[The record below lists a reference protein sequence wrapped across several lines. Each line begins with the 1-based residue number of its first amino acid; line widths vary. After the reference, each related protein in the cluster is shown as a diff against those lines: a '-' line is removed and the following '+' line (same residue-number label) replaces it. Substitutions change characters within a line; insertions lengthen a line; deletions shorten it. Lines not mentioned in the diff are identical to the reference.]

1 MSPGTGPLLEYRT
14 TPSSHWRITPPAGRG
29 HSELILVHGLGEHAG
44 RMMPLARELSELGY
58 RCRVPDLPGHG
69 GSGEDAHHRVVE
81 AYLHGTEAADVID
94 RIQGMPEATRKE
106 ALNIAE
112 QMHQRLFGTS
122 FEQII
127 DRIEKLALWSSIDG
141 NESGVPH
148 FIWGHSLGG
157 LASFH
162 AACRIDLDPVG
173 SPAGLV
179 LGSPAFAPPAAEQ
192 DLMARFFMGQ
202 AYFFSSMMLLR
213 PIAALQRLLL
223 RGLGLDGDG
232 EFANEAVSDLPA
244 ERLLHSIDPLQNH
257 KIPLCF
263 AGRLLPWMARARRS
277 ARTLRTPV
285 FVFAPGY
292 DPIVDPSGVR
302 TVTACLQKS
311 FDPRRPHLLNIHE
324 QMRVHDL
331 ARSSCADSIVPGVHQ
346 WMQGELGG

>member
-1 MSPGTGPLLEYRT
+1 MTPRAGALLEYRT
-14 TPSSHWRITPPAGRG
+14 TPFSHWRITPPTGRG
-29 HSELILVHGLGEHAG
+29 HSEMILVHGLGEHAG
-44 RMMPLARELSELGY
+44 RMMPLARKLSELGY

-69 GSGEDAHHRVVE
+69 GHGEDSHHGVIE
-81 AYLHGTEAADVID
+81 AYLQGDEAADVVD
-94 RIQGMPEATRKE
+94 RIQGMPEALQQE
-106 ALNIAE
+106 AQKIAAK
-112 QMHQRLFGTS
+112 MHQRLFGTS

-127 DRIEKLALWSSIDG
+127 DRVEKLALWSAIDG

-148 FIWGHSLGG
+148 YIWGHSLGG

-162 AACRIDLDPVG
+162 AASRIDLDPAG
-173 SPAGLV
+173 APAGLV

-192 DLMARFFMGQ
+192 DLMARFFTSQ
-202 AYFFSSMMLLR
+202 AYFFSSMTLLR

-223 RGLGLDGDG
+223 RGLGIDGDG

-257 KIPLCF
+257 QIPLCF
-263 AGRLLPWMARARRS
+263 AGRLLPWMAKARRS

-302 TVTACLQKS
+302 AVTACLQKS
-311 FDPRRPHLLNIHE
+311 FDPRRPHLLDIHE

-331 ARSSCADSIVPGVHQ
+331 ARSSCGDSIVTRV
-346 WMQGELGG
+346 